1 MKKSLLKMSA
11 LLLSVGAMA
20 SLVACNNSSSSSKPT
35 SSAGTPTSTGGE
47 DITLEVGEN
56 QTAYVMKLSDTSI
69 ALESFNSVFL
79 TGDMLSPQG
88 KDEWAT
94 GLNAIEMKAGILD
107 GYLVGYSDKYV
118 PGEHG
123 TQTYNYQLV
132 VGYNSTAQIADSKKG
147 LVWND
152 AYKSEECK
160 SFGGES
166 GLGNPT
172 FEATFDAEKRI
183 ANLGTHTFSSQPG
196 TPTAPL
202 KNFKVSVTFAESVPE
217 YAVPHFFGSYNG
229 WNTKYE
235 VEAATRMTV
244 VEGTDRKT
252 WELNLGD
259 TYADNYEYTM
269 SIDYTIEAKKDQ
281 TNFSWKKPTQLQ
293 SNGKYTVAQ
302 IMGDDYTM
310 NLTDGD
316 PLAFDFAAE
325 LPDPTKTANLK
336 IVATTAGEAV
346 KADAKL
352 YVCGSFTGWSPTE
365 MTASEDRK
373 TFTLELT
380 GVTAGNLEFGI
391 NDGTSDWQHNVKA
404 EGGNNIKAALVAGED
419 LCVTITADL
428 AAAFNGEA
436 TSVTLT
442 NLATEAWTK

>member
-20 SLVACNNSSSSSKPT
+20 GLVACNNSDKPT
-35 SSAGTPTSTGGE
+35 SSAGTNTPAGG

-56 QTAYVMKLSDTSI
+56 QTAYVMKLSDSSV
-69 ALESFNSVFL
+69 ALESFNSIFL
-79 TGDMLSPQG
+79 TGDMLSPEG

-123 TQTYNYQLV
+123 TQKYNYQLV
-132 VGYNSTAQIADSKKG
+132 VGYNSTANIADEKKG

-152 AYKSEECK
+152 SYKSEECK

-166 GLGNPT
+166 GLGNPD
-172 FEATFDAEKRI
+172 FKATFDAEKRI
-183 ANLGTHTFSSQPG
+183 ADLGTHTFTSQPSA
-196 TPTAPL
+196 PSAPL
-202 KNFKVSVTFAESVPE
+202 KNFKVSVTFAESVPT
-217 YAVPHFFGSYNG
+217 YAVPHFLGAYNG
-229 WNTKYE
+229 WSTTYTAE
-235 VEAATRMTV
+235 LEAATRMTV
-244 VEGTDRKT
+244 VENTDRKT

-259 TYADNYEYTM
+259 TYAADYEYTI
-269 SIDYTIEAKKDQ
+269 SVDYTIEAKKDQ
-281 TNFSWKKPTQLQ
+281 TNFSWKKPAQLQ

-325 LPDPTKTANLK
+325 LPDPTQTANLK

-352 YVCGSFTGWSPTE
+352 YVCGSFTGWSPKE
-365 MTASEDRK
+365 MTASDDRK

-391 NDGTSDWQHNVKA
+391 NDGTSDWKHNVKA
-404 EGGNNIKAALVAGED
+404 EGGANIKAALEAGKD

-428 AAAFNGEA
+428 AAAFNGDA

-442 NLATEAWTK
+442 NLVTEAWTK